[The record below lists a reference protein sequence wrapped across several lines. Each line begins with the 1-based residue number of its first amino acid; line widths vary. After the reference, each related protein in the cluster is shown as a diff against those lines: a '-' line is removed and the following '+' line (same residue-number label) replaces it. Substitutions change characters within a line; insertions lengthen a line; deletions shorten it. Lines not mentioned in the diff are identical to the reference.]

1 MTRLEAALEDYLR
14 LRRALGHKL
23 AGEGQQLSRFVTYL
37 DFTGAEAITMP
48 AILEFITDADP
59 ATTMA
64 ARRLTAVRGFARY
77 LAALDGVSV
86 VPPAGL
92 AASRTRHRIPHIFS
106 GADVAAVIAHARA
119 AVPSPFRQETV
130 ATMIGL
136 LAVTG
141 MRVGEALRLG
151 RDDLDWDDAVI
162 FIRGTKFGKG
172 RDVPVSESTVSALAD
187 YARQRDQRRPA
198 TTRLFVSLAGTP
210 VAYNHFGGTFRG
222 AITAAGIGAGTGIRP
237 RIHDLRHSFAVR
249 TLLGWHRAG
258 LDAEAL
264 LPRLSTYLGH
274 REPRF
279 TYRYLT
285 ATPELLALAAA
296 RLEAAQAVAP

>member
-1 MTRLEAALEDYLR
+1 VTRLEAALADYLR

-48 AILEFITDADP
+48 AVLEFVTDADP
-59 ATTMA
+59 ATTMP

-86 VPPAGL
+86 VPPTGL
-92 AASRTRHRIPHIFS
+92 AASRTRHRTPYIFS
-106 GADVAAVIAHARA
+106 EADVASVIAHARA
-119 AVPSPFRQETV
+119 AIPAPFRQETV
-130 ATMIGL
+130 ATIIGL

-141 MRVGEALRLG
+141 MRAGEALRLG
-151 RDDLDWDDAVI
+151 RGEIDWDGAVI
-162 FIRGTKFGKG
+162 LIRGTKFCKG
-172 RDVPVSESTVSALAD
+172 RDVPVSQSAISALAA
-187 YARQRDQRRPA
+187 YARQRDQRHPA

-210 VAYNHFGGTFRG
+210 VAYSHFGETFRG
-222 AITAAGIGAGTGIRP
+222 AITAAGIGSGTGIRP

-296 RLEAAQAVAP
+296 RLEAAQAVAQ